1 MSGVTCHIRP
11 LISHIKGR
19 SRACRAIITLGKHT
33 RCRKTSSMV
42 CLHPPWTA
50 RIVGRRHSCH
60 AIVALGNHDG
70 RMTTGITCHHCPL
83 AAHTVGLCWVWRP
96 SSPLDI
102 TYDRGRRAWNGII
115 TFGLHIQWDDVWHF
129 MSLSHLGSTH
139 GRITSGIAC
148 HLALGQHTW
157 SDDVECGMP
166 LSLLDNTKDRTSSGV
181 ACHHRPWAAHTV
193 KRRLVW
199 HTIIAIGKHTR
210 S

>member
-1 MSGVTCHIRP
+1 MQSSPLESTHGVVRRRAWFALTP
-11 LISHIKGR
+11 LGLHAQLDDVA
-19 SRACRAIITLGKHT
+19 RAMPSSPLDIT
-33 RCRKTSSMV
+33 
-42 CLHPPWTA
+42 
-50 RIVGRRHSCH
+50 
-60 AIVALGNHDG
+60 DG
-70 RMTTGITCHHCPL
+70 RMTTAITCHHCPS
-83 AAHTVGLCWVWRP
+83 AAHTVRLRLVWRP

-102 TYDRGRRAWNGII
+102 TYDRGRRVWHAII
-115 TFGLHIQWDDVWHF
+115 TFGLHIQWDDVWRF

-166 LSLLDNTKDRTSSGV
+166 LSLLDNTKDRTSSGL